1 MEKRGFFDLSD
12 LKFVGWNIV
21 FAALAGIA
29 ILVGLIYWLRG
40 YTQHGVEVEVE
51 DVRGLVVAEAE
62 PILNAKGLRLVVVD
76 STYSDKVPFGTIRSS
91 YLRHY
96 QRYRQTSGSHA
107 RPS

>member
-76 STYSDKVPFGTIRSS
+76 STYSDKVPFGTIVE
-91 YLRHY
+91 
-96 QRYRQTSGSHA
+96 QDP
-107 RPS
+107 RPESQPPYAD